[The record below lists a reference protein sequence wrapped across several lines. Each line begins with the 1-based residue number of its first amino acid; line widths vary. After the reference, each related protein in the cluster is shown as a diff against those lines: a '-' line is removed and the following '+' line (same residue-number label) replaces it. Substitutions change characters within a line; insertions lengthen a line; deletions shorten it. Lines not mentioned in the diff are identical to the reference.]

1 MAVPT
6 TGADCRIGGPAC
18 GLRLFAV
25 ALAILCLVIGIPLGL
40 FMLLR
45 PRKIWWATES
55 WKYKNPEAN
64 EPSEAGYGMQALGGL
79 FVIVAAVILAGLA
92 WSTERDKVAAE
103 AEQQKKDDWDKA
115 VAAYQPPPP
124 ESRGPLPIIG
134 YVEKPQGSSPTVS
147 LEVFYLQP
155 PNVFQ
160 SGFKEFMHNPKGQY
174 QCVTRVSRYARAGVN
189 PVPVQANL
197 SWEPDVPQV
206 DSAAS
211 DACTTRDIA
220 WSNEIK
226 SQTVYVDP
234 GAGLVTDSPIVDADG
249 TVLVPG
255 KPGNV
260 IPKLDAAPRR

>member
-1 MAVPT
+1 M
-6 TGADCRIGGPAC
+6 
-18 GLRLFAV
+18 

-55 WKYKNPEAN
+55 WKYKDPEAN

-79 FVIVAAVILAGLA
+79 FVILAAVILAGLA

-103 AEQQKKDDWDKA
+103 AEQKKKDDWDKA

-124 ESRGPLPIIG
+124 ENRGPLPIIG
-134 YVEKPQGSSPTVS
+134 YVEEAKGQSPRVDY
-147 LEVFYLQP
+147 EVYYLQP
-155 PNVFQ
+155 PNIF
-160 SGFKEFMHNPKGQY
+160 SGDIKSLGTPKGWY
-174 QCVTRVSRYARAGVN
+174 QCVTRVTENAPQGVD

-220 WSNEIK
+220 RSSEIK
-226 SQTVYVDP
+226 SETVYVDP
-234 GAGLVTDSPIVDADG
+234 GTELITDSPIADPHG
-249 TVLVPG
+249 TVLVPA

>member
-6 TGADCRIGGPAC
+6 TGADCRVGGPAC

-134 YVEKPQGSSPTVS
+134 YVEKPQGRSPGVDY
-147 LEVFYLQP
+147 EVFYLKP
-155 PNVFQ
+155 PNIFTGDIK
-160 SGFKEFMHNPKGQY
+160 SLGTPKGWY
-174 QCVTRVSRYARAGVN
+174 QCVTRVTRYAPRGVN

-220 WSNEIK
+220 RSNEIK
-226 SQTVYVDP
+226 SHTLYVDP
-234 GAGLVTDSPIVDADG
+234 GTGLVTDSPIVDADG
-249 TVLVPG
+249 TVLVPA

-260 IPKLDAAPRR
+260 IPTLDAAPRR

>member
-1 MAVPT
+1 M
-6 TGADCRIGGPAC
+6 
-18 GLRLFAV
+18 

-55 WKYKNPEAN
+55 WKYENPEAN
-64 EPSEAGYGMQALGGL
+64 EPSEAGYGMQAVGGL

-92 WSTERDKVAAE
+92 WSTERDQTAAE
-103 AEQQKKDDWDKA
+103 AEQKKKDDWNAA
-115 VAAYQPPPP
+115 VAAYKPPKP
-124 ESRGPLPIIG
+124 ENRGALPIIG
-134 YVEKPQGSSPTVS
+134 YVEKPRRGASPRVDY
-147 LEVFYLQP
+147 EVYYLKP
-155 PNVFQ
+155 PNIF
-160 SGFKEFMHNPKGQY
+160 SGDIKSLGTPKGWY
-174 QCVTRVSRYARAGVN
+174 QCVTRVTRYAPPAVN

-220 WSNEIK
+220 RSNEIK
-226 SQTVYVDP
+226 SQTLYVDP
-234 GAGLVTDSPIVDADG
+234 GTGLITDSPIADPHG
-249 TVLVPG
+249 TVLVPA